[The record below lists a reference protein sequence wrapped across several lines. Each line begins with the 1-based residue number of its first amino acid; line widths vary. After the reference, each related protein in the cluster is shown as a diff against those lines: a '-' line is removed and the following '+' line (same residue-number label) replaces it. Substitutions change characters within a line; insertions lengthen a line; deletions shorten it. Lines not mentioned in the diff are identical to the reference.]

1 MADALKAEGNK
12 AFAAKDYDLAIDL
25 FSKALDLDQKNFVLW
40 SNRSAAKAGKRDW
53 DGALADA
60 DEVCLCPTFWGMPSI
75 CELKYPSYLFFRGAF
90 AFLQCI
96 KVNPTW
102 AKGYARKGAALHGQR
117 RYVEAIET
125 YEAGLKLEDNPVL
138 RKGYEEVK
146 AAKGNVFMLFLKDSL
161 PRSTGVAYLQLRT
174 SAAMAQMRWASASC
188 SATQTCSPSSP
199 RTRVRRSYSP
209 MPVSCKRYDIRSPA
223 VSYPVLT
230 ALPFAAQTHTAK
242 PAARAEPAQW
252 RPAHDRRSRR
262 THAN

>member
-60 DEVCLCPTFWGMPSI
+60 DEVCLCPTFWGMLSI
-75 CELKYPSYLFFRGAF
+75 CELICPPYLFFRGAF

-146 AAKGNVFMLFLKDSL
+146 AAKGNNVLILFLKD
-161 PRSTGVAYLQLRT
+161 PCSTCIQLRT
-174 SAAMAQMRWASASC
+174 SAAMAQMRWALASC

-199 RTRVRRSYSP
+199 RTRVRRSSSP
-209 MPVSCKRYDIRSPA
+209 MPVSCKRYDMRSPA
-223 VSYPVLT
+223 VLYPVLT
-230 ALPFAAQTHTAK
+230 TLPFAAQTHTAK

-262 THAN
+262 THAD

>member
-1 MADALKAEGNK
+1 MLS
-12 AFAAKDYDLAIDL
+12 L
-25 FSKALDLDQKNFVLW
+25 S
-40 SNRSAAKAGKRDW
+40 
-53 DGALADA
+53 
-60 DEVCLCPTFWGMPSI
+60 
-75 CELKYPSYLFFRGAF
+75 FFPRGF
-90 AFLQCI
+90 CFLQCI

-125 YEAGLKLEDNPVL
+125 YEAGLKLEDNPIL

-146 AAKGNVFMLFLKDSL
+146 AAKGNVFMLFLNDPL
-161 PRSTGVAYLQLRT
+161 PCSTCIQLRT
-174 SAAMAQMRWASASC
+174 SVAMAQMRWASASC
-188 SATQTCSPSSP
+188 SVTRTCSPSSP
-199 RTRVRRSYSP
+199 RTRVRRSSSP
-209 MPVSCKRYDIRSPA
+209 MPVSCKRYNIRSPA

-230 ALPFAAQTHTAK
+230 TLPFAAQTHTAK